1 MNGKGCFKYTDGK
14 VYYGEWVNNIKN
26 GFGMLKTTN
35 GFIYIGEYD
44 NDKK

>member
-14 VYYGEWVNNIKN
+14 MYYGEWLNNVKH